1 MVPYLKK
8 KLESPSPKCALCQ
21 VWLKLAHWFWRK
33 RFLNFVNVILLFRY
47 YVPLGKCRAF
57 HLNKLESPSVKNVL
71 CWVWSKLAVVL
82 EKKVKMWKVL
92 QTNRQTKD
100 ARRARWAKNV
110 FLRMISVEN
119 TKHHQC
125 QLCRF
130 TALSKKCQI
139 TRRPKENFFFI
150 KHPLKFLLLVTLW

>member
-1 MVPYLKK
+1 MCFVPSLVEIGPLVLKK
-8 KLESPSPKCALCQ
+8 KILKFCQCISAISLLC
-21 VWLKLAHWFWRK
+21 
-33 RFLNFVNVILLFRY
+33 
-47 YVPLGKCRAF
+47 PLGKMPGLSF
-57 HLNKLESPSVKNVL
+57 EQTWISSSQEFFVLSLVEIGSSSGEKGENVK
-71 CWVWSKLAVVL
+71 S
-82 EKKVKMWKVL
+82 L
-92 QTNRQTKD
+92 QTDRQTKD

-139 TRRPKENFFFI
+139 TRRPKENFFLI